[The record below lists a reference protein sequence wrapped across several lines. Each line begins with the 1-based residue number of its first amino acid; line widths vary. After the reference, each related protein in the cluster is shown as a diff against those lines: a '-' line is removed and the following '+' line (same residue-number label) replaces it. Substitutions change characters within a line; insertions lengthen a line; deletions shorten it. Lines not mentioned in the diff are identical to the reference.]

1 MAVTESTRDRRK
13 PPPID
18 YAKAEGLVPGDGN
31 GDDGSWRQWI
41 IVAIGLTA
49 MFAVIAIAFGIL
61 ALAQGGSNETVAK
74 EEAAAPAAKAAA
86 PAATPTLAD
95 AKDVEFEP
103 FERVNPDLPAVPA
116 GPVKKFDVD
125 VYHHVTQVHK
135 DLAPTEVWSY
145 AVNGKEYR
153 GSGFSAPMVVEVGD
167 KVDFTLTNGGSE
179 RMQVTL
185 PHSLDFHSAEVN
197 PGEKYADLAPG
208 ETMNYRFTANH
219 PGVFLY
225 HCATQPVLMHTGMGM
240 VGAMVVKPKGLAP
253 ARDLYIA
260 QQEYYIGEP
269 GGQGDMAKMEAKAP
283 SVIAFNGYANQ
294 YQDAPITVKKGE
306 RVRVWMLN
314 AGPSIWSAF
323 HVIGTVFDKTMFE
336 GVEGSHA
343 QTVNVAP
350 SQGGYVEFT
359 LDEEGTYPFVT
370 HAFGDAVKGAIGV
383 IQTENAPKG
392 GGHEMDTGS
401 SGGSSEHDHATDH
414 GQAAAADVN
423 VKMGEMYIE
432 ADKTEVDAG
441 ETTFAV
447 TNEGQTM
454 HGMAFALVPVKE
466 SGGVVDES
474 ALLNQGEELQPG
486 DSETITA
493 DLKAGSYELICFV
506 PGHYAAGQK
515 LPIEVK

>member
-1 MAVTESTRDRRK
+1 MAITEPGTRKRG
-13 PPPID
+13 PSID
-18 YAKAEGLVPGDGN
+18 YAAAEGLTEPRQEE
-31 GDDGSWRQWI
+31 GSWRQWMV
-41 IVAIGLTA
+41 VAIGLTA
-49 MFAVIAIAFGIL
+49 LFAVIAIAFGIL
-61 ALAQGGSNETVAK
+61 ALAEGSDSEATVAK
-74 EEAAAPAAKAAA
+74 QDEPAPAAKAAA

-145 AVNGKEYR
+145 SVNGKEHR
-153 GSGFSAPMVVEVGD
+153 GTGFSEPMVVEVGD
-167 KVDFTLTNGGSE
+167 TVDFKLTNGSSE
-179 RMQVTL
+179 QMQVTL

-197 PGEKYADLAPG
+197 PGERYSDLAPG
-208 ETMNYRFTANH
+208 ETMRYRFTANH
-219 PGVFLY
+219 PGVFMY

-253 ARDLYIA
+253 ARDLFVT

-294 YQDAPITVKKGE
+294 YQDAPITVKRGE
-306 RVRVWMLN
+306 PVRIWMLN

-323 HVIGTVFDKTMFE
+323 HVIGTVFDKTVIE
-336 GVEGSHA
+336 GVEGEHA
-343 QTVNVAP
+343 QTVNLAP

-383 IQTENAPKG
+383 IQTENAPKAA
-392 GGHEMDTGS
+392 GGHEMDSGS
-401 SGGSSEHDHATDH
+401 SAEHDHATDH
-414 GQAAAADVN
+414 GQAAAGADVN

-432 ADKTEVDAG
+432 ADKTEVEAG
-441 ETTFAV
+441 ETTFEV

-466 SGGVVDES
+466 SGGMVDES
-474 ALLNQGEELQPG
+474 AMLNKGEELQPG
-486 DSETITA
+486 DSQTITA

-515 LPIEVK
+515 LPFEVK